1 VLGGRLRL
9 QLGLMI
15 CFVHGRPPTAEVVV
29 IPFPDV
35 E

>member
-1 VLGGRLRL
+1 VLGGRLRVR
-9 QLGLMI
+9 LGLLI
-15 CFVHGRPPTAEVVV
+15 RFVHDRPPTAEGVV